1 MSPEPNLDREIIR
14 RQRRVRTD
22 VEPLVYNVPRFCD
35 AHEISRTQLFK
46 RWKRGLSPRF
56 FWQGRQRR
64 INSAEAAAEIAQS
77 AKPRPNFEEE
87 LRATDLSQGGGRPFR
102 PNAGQATGVTPW

>member
-35 AHEISRTQLFK
+35 SHEISRTQLFK
-46 RWKRGLSPRF
+46 RWKQGLSPRF
-56 FWQGRQRR
+56 YWQGRQRR
-64 INSAEAAAEIAQS
+64 ITREAAAEYRAEREAENQS
-77 AKPRPNFEEE
+77 EF
-87 LRATDLSQGGGRPFR
+87 
-102 PNAGQATGVTPW
+102 